1 MSFLKINR
9 DIALEA
15 EELNRQNKFFT
26 ERFLPIILDITGSYG
41 ILAEVKINALL
52 VSAGTATGSV
62 RFIEGG
68 QALDSDGLL
77 ITQIPKDNISIADD
91 SLWYWLKISHEYS
104 PLEEGTV
111 SVNPA
116 GEITGISTKFTEVL
130 RPSTTG
136 HPTSIKF
143 YRDDGATPV
152 NTSEYQIENII
163 DDTSIIVSGSLS
175 TETTLRYSVI
185 GSFTYGQ
192 SIAQNKKEPYQ
203 YDSTK
208 IELIAEAIVDTAPTA
223 GFVIDKQFYLA
234 RIQRSGATVTI
245 QDKRSNYWSVALSNV
260 YTKAETITNARTRVF
275 DNTYTEATA
284 DAAGAKPGDFLLTT

>member
-1 MSFLKINR
+1 MSFLNINR

-15 EELNRQNKFFT
+15 EELNRQDLFFT
-26 ERFLPIILDITGSYG
+26 NRFRPIILNMTGTFG
-41 ILAEVKINALL
+41 ILQEISDTLK

-62 RFIEGG
+62 RFVEGG
-68 QALDSDGLL
+68 QALDSDGSL
-77 ITQIPKDNISIADD
+77 ITQIPKDNIDVTDD

-104 PLEEGTV
+104 PLEVGTV

-116 GEITGISTKFTEVL
+116 GEVTGIGTKFSEVL

-143 YRDDGATPV
+143 YKDDGSTPT

-192 SIAQNKKEPYQ
+192 SILQNNKEPYQ
-203 YDSTK
+203 YDSAK
-208 IELIAEAIVDTAPTA
+208 IELIAESVVDTPPAA
-223 GFVIDKQFYLA
+223 GFVVDKQFYLA
-234 RIQRSGATVTI
+234 RIQRVGAAVTI
-245 QDKRSNYWSVALSNV
+245 QDKRSDYWGTTSPNV
-260 YTKAETITNARTRVF
+260 YTKQETIDNARTKVF

-284 DAAGAKPGDFLLTT
+284 DAAGAKPGDFLLT